1 MLPAA
6 RAQRAARSTSDQA
19 AAPSVSGAG
28 VVVSEGTQPTRCEPL
43 GERVGVL
50 RHRAGCAS
58 GCAGALGVAVVVALV
73 MAGCAPSGAASG
85 WQRRPVVRAP
95 AARDPERYDPARR
108 PTVPPP
114 RGRSRP
120 VRAARDAPGASPQ
133 LVPAQQESEAP
144 SPLPDTAAAHGNL
157 YTTRAAD
164 ADAAGIVG
172 EGGAEPYAQ
181 AAAEDQIPAAIDQ
194 HHTAA
199 NPASEDVG
207 QAPEPVSV
215 VSVPHPP
222 EPLAEWDENQPGD
235 ARLITNFEGTLQ
247 VPAGRSIVARLSRP
261 AERVAISDPEVA
273 EVVVINPREVLIN
286 GKGRKTRLENGE
298 VVVREAQT
306 SVIIWDRQGRS
317 DMRTLYVNRSR
328 REQILLEVTV
338 AEINRTALERY
349 GVDWIAFEQGNLILS
364 TPAKIIS
371 PGETIT
377 DVFPGGD
384 RLAGEF
390 PVNPSRLT
398 GFYRNFNEDFAV
410 FLEALQQEALAKIL
424 ARPVLLA
431 RSGEEAHLRVG
442 GEIPVVYATANVATI
457 QFKEFG
463 TLLSFTPEFTD
474 DGKIDLS
481 AAMEVSEPT
490 SAFATSFG
498 GFDVPSFISR
508 RAETR
513 VLLAEGETLL
523 VGGLYREQTS
533 EDEQKVPYIGDIP
546 LLGFFFRRTVHD
558 VSRTETVMTVRP
570 QVARSPHRLQV
581 KGLPT
586 DRPPLTRG
594 EVRTQP
600 NPYGV
605 TRPRLGLKPASPPP
619 PDRRSI
625 DEYLETPP

>member
-1 MLPAA
+1 M
-6 RAQRAARSTSDQA
+6 
-19 AAPSVSGAG
+19 
-28 VVVSEGTQPTRCEPL
+28 
-43 GERVGVL
+43 L
-50 RHRAGCAS
+50 RHRGARAS
-58 GCAGALGVAVVVALV
+58 RRPGTIGVALV
-73 MAGCAPSGAASG
+73 AALAMAGCAPSAAARRP
-85 WQRRPVVRAP
+85 QRRPAIRTP
-95 AARDPERYDPARR
+95 AAKDVNRHDRDFR

-114 RGRSRP
+114 RARVRP
-120 VRAARDAPGASPQ
+120 AGAPRGAPGAAPELAQAGQGAIYAPGNAASDAPGGSAGDSWGDGAQPLGDGTSP
-133 LVPAQQESEAP
+133 
-144 SPLPDTAAAHGNL
+144 HGSL
-157 YTTRAAD
+157 YTTLAA
-164 ADAAGIVG
+164 
-172 EGGAEPYAQ
+172 EGDGAEIIDGGT
-181 AAAEDQIPAAIDQ
+181 AEPQLEGPGGGEIPAALDQ
-194 HHTAA
+194 GGLEPH
-199 NPASEDVG
+199 PGSDDVG
-207 QAPEPVSV
+207 QAAEGVSV
-215 VSVPHPP
+215 VSVPRLR
-222 EPLAEWDENQPGD
+222 EPSLEQDENRPGET
-235 ARLITNFEGTLQ
+235 RLISNFEGTLQ
-247 VPAGRSIVARLSRP
+247 VPAGRSIVVRLSRP
-261 AERVAISDPEVA
+261 AARVAISDPEVA

-286 GKGRKTRLENGE
+286 GKGRKIRLESGE

-306 SVIIWDRQGRS
+306 SVIVWDKQGRS
-317 DMRTLYVNRSR
+317 DMRTLYINRSR
-328 REQILLEVTV
+328 TEQVLLEVTV

-349 GVDWIAFEQGNLILS
+349 GVDWITSQGGNLILS

-371 PGETIT
+371 PGETIA

-384 RLAGEF
+384 RLAGDF
-390 PVNPSRLT
+390 PVNPTRLT
-398 GFYRNFNEDFAV
+398 GLYRNFNEDFAI

-442 GEIPVVYATANVATI
+442 GEVPVVYATANVATI

-481 AAMEVSEPT
+481 ATMEVSEPT
-490 SAFATSFG
+490 SAFATAFG

-533 EDEQKVPYIGDIP
+533 ENEQKVPYLGDVP

-570 QVARSPHRLQV
+570 QVARSPQRLRV

-605 TRPRLGLKPASPPP
+605 TRPRLGLKPAPPPP
-619 PDRRSI
+619 PDRRSV
-625 DEYLETPP
+625 DEYLQSPP

>member
-1 MLPAA
+1 MVAL
-6 RAQRAARSTSDQA
+6 TI
-19 AAPSVSGAG
+19 
-28 VVVSEGTQPTRCEPL
+28 
-43 GERVGVL
+43 
-50 RHRAGCAS
+50 AGC
-58 GCAGALGVAVVVALV
+58 V
-73 MAGCAPSGAASG
+73 PSGAANR
-85 WQRRPVVRAP
+85 WRQRPSRAP
-95 AARDPERYDPARR
+95 AAKSAERNDTGRR
-108 PTVPPP
+108 PTTPPAHL
-114 RGRSRP
+114 RVRP
-120 VRAARDAPGASPQ
+120 ARAMRDTPGEAPGLA
-133 LVPAQQESEAP
+133 AQAP
-144 SPLPDTAAAHGNL
+144 GNL
-157 YTTRAAD
+157 YATRATTAD
-164 ADAAGIVG
+164 
-172 EGGAEPYAQ
+172 GAEIGAEAAVEPEPQ
-181 AAAEDQIPAAIDQ
+181 AAAVGVADEVDAA
-194 HHTAA
+194 A
-199 NPASEDVG
+199 ASEPM
-207 QAPEPVSV
+207 AV
-215 VSVPHPP
+215 VSVPPMR
-222 EPLAEWDENQPGD
+222 EWDENQPGD
-235 ARLITNFEGTLQ
+235 ARIITNFEGTLQ

-286 GKGRKTRLENGE
+286 GKGRKTRLESGE

-306 SVIIWDRQGRS
+306 SVIVWDRQGRS

-338 AEINRTALERY
+338 AEINRSALERY
-349 GVDWIAFEQGNLILS
+349 GVDWIAFEQGNLIMS

-384 RLAGEF
+384 RLTGEF

-533 EDEQKVPYIGDIP
+533 EDEQKVPYLGDIP
-546 LLGFFFRRTVHD
+546 FLGFFFRRTVHD

-586 DRPPLTRG
+586 DRPPLSRG
-594 EVRTQP
+594 EVRTQS

-605 TRPRLGLKPASPPP
+605 TRPRLDLKPAPAPP
-619 PDRRSI
+619 PDRRSV